1 MAAANRLACLVLCG
15 VWMQVSALSLGARAL
30 AGDAMQAPQQHG
42 PGEAPHAGASGS
54 EVAKRLAG
62 VWKAAEDRVPRA
74 TALDIQVFGPD
85 AYEVKNVDL
94 TIQSA
99 GEGVLKV
106 SKAVVGQKGRRYS
119 PSVIE
124 AKLVIGSPTTSVTGR
139 IEPAIKV
146 IERGRAVPRRIGRP
160 LVQRRFARD
169 DFDGQPRRQP
179 DGASIRFPE
188 WIRIV
193 RCHDDAA
200 ARATGRGQQVTRNCD
215 PFASRGAA

>member
-1 MAAANRLACLVLCG
+1 MAANRLACLVLCG
-15 VWMQVSALSLGARAL
+15 VWMQISVLSLGARAL
-30 AGDAMQAPQQHG
+30 AVDAGQAPPQHG
-42 PGEAPHAGASGS
+42 SSEAPPAGGSAS

-74 TALDIQVFGPD
+74 TALDVQVFGPD

-94 TIQSA
+94 TIQAA

-124 AKLVIGSPTTSVTGR
+124 VKLAIGAPTASVTGR

-146 IERGRAVPRRIGRP
+146 MSAEERYLDGSGDRWSRDGSRVTISVASLEDNQMELRYDSPTGSESFGSTMTRQRARP
-160 LVQRRFARD
+160 A
-169 DFDGQPRRQP
+169 
-179 DGASIRFPE
+179 A
-188 WIRIV
+188 V
-193 RCHDDAA
+193 RK
-200 ARATGRGQQVTRNCD
+200 
-215 PFASRGAA
+215 

>member
-15 VWMQVSALSLGARAL
+15 VWMQVSALSPGARGL
-30 AGDAMQAPQQHG
+30 ADEAMQAPQQPG
-42 PGEAPHAGASGS
+42 PGAAPHAGASGS

-94 TIQSA
+94 TIQAA
-99 GEGVLKV
+99 GQGVLKV

-124 AKLVIGSPTTSVTGR
+124 AKLVIGAPTTSVTGR

-146 IERGRAVPRRIGRP
+146 TAAEERYLDGSNDRWPRDGSRVTISMASLEDNQMELRYDSPNGSESFGATMTRQRARP
-160 LVQRRFARD
+160 
-169 DFDGQPRRQP
+169 
-179 DGASIRFPE
+179 
-188 WIRIV
+188 
-193 RCHDDAA
+193 AA
-200 ARATGRGQQVTRNCD
+200 G
-215 PFASRGAA
+215 SK

>member
-42 PGEAPHAGASGS
+42 PGEAPRAGASGS

-74 TALDIQVFGPD
+74 TALDVQVFGPD

-139 IEPAIKV
+139 IEPAITV
-146 IERGRAVPRRIGRP
+146 MSAEERYLDGSGDRWSRDGSRVTISMASLEDNQMELRFDSPNGSESFGATMTRQRARP
-160 LVQRRFARD
+160 
-169 DFDGQPRRQP
+169 
-179 DGASIRFPE
+179 
-188 WIRIV
+188 
-193 RCHDDAA
+193 AA
-200 ARATGRGQQVTRNCD
+200 VTK
-215 PFASRGAA
+215 

>member
-1 MAAANRLACLVLCG
+1 MAASTRLVCLVLCG
-15 VWMQVSALSLGARAL
+15 VWMQVSAPPVGARAL
-30 AGDAMQAPQQHG
+30 AGDAIQAPQQPE
-42 PGEAPHAGASGS
+42 PGKPPHAGATAG

-62 VWKAAEDRVPRA
+62 AWKAAEDRVPRA

-146 IERGRAVPRRIGRP
+146 VSAEERYLDGSGDRWSRDGSRVTISMASLEDNQMELRYDSPNGSESFGATMTRQRARP
-160 LVQRRFARD
+160 
-169 DFDGQPRRQP
+169 
-179 DGASIRFPE
+179 
-188 WIRIV
+188 
-193 RCHDDAA
+193 AA
-200 ARATGRGQQVTRNCD
+200 G
-215 PFASRGAA
+215 SK

>member
-1 MAAANRLACLVLCG
+1 L
-15 VWMQVSALSLGARAL
+15 
-30 AGDAMQAPQQHG
+30 QAPQQPG
-42 PGEAPHAGASGS
+42 PGQAPHAGVSGS

-94 TIQSA
+94 TIQAA

-139 IEPAIKV
+139 LEPAIKV
-146 IERGRAVPRRIGRP
+146 MSAEERYLDGSGDRWSRDGSRVTISLASLEDNQMELRYDSPSGSESFGATMTRQRARP
-160 LVQRRFARD
+160 
-169 DFDGQPRRQP
+169 
-179 DGASIRFPE
+179 
-188 WIRIV
+188 
-193 RCHDDAA
+193 AA
-200 ARATGRGQQVTRNCD
+200 G
-215 PFASRGAA
+215 SK